1 MSDFAGARIKP
12 KKNNFNIGKGDFA
25 GARIKPKT
33 IEVIEEDLSPSYLD
47 RAKQFGSGVLAGVS
61 RLGIQEGADQFG
73 AGVMEVAPGIVAP
86 IYPDSAIAGAES
98 AEKGLEAL
106 ESMKPEKDDSIG
118 NVLYKAGEFGGA
130 AASMPIPGAGAAGI
144 TASAASKVASTMPRE
159 IPKAMLYLASKY
171 GVNPTVNT
179 VKKVYNTS
187 FGEGATIGAGS
198 GLLQEGGVDP
208 LVADLTSMAFTPT
221 IMRAPNRAYNYA
233 RHPFKNVAYPTARK
247 IFGINEKNFNLKAAE
262 AADRLGLDLN
272 LAELNPDGHIPF
284 TYSVAAKDLLTKDAV
299 GLHNK
304 GIDDKI
310 KDIIEE
316 NLSLVGP
323 QRTGKVEKLI
333 DTKYAKTRKLFP
345 KNPEDRM
352 ILPEHSV
359 KSLQEG
365 FNTTSLSPSPS
376 ETAVLTYKQKILD
389 QLAPGAFIDGK
400 KIEGYTP
407 PIQPIDAQIL
417 YDTKVSLNSKDPN
430 NIIRYNNPE
439 TTVRNNVKKFGR
451 GYRKDLE
458 TLGERYPDWHMSLKD
473 ADNFFAN
480 VAARENFENALIKDG
495 FNYDMFNYQ
504 PGMMSRNLNY
514 PKKLKKIQHTY
525 KNKPKATKEKLNQ
538 NLEDL
543 GIVSDAIVK
552 RNKSNPNPSGTAW
565 VLSSMGKLGSA
576 LGGAYSLAT
585 LNPTAGF
592 ISSSYPIA
600 RFFGPRFFYDNVINN
615 KRLIKDTIDNMKN
628 PKPKIPF
635 KNKLINSRINYIYPT
650 INNITDDK
658 N

>member
-1 MSDFAGARIKP
+1 MSKFEGLRTRP
-12 KKNNFNIGKGDFA
+12 KEKKSSKFEGL
-25 GARIKPKT
+25 RLKPKT

-61 RLGIQEGADQFG
+61 RLGMQEGADQFG
-73 AGVMEVAPGIVAP
+73 AGVMEVAPGVVVP
-86 IYPDSAIAGAES
+86 IQPESAIAGAES

-106 ESMKPEKDDSIG
+106 ESIKPEKDDSIG

-130 AASMPIPGAGAAGI
+130 AASMPIPGAGTAANI
-144 TASAASKVASTMPRE
+144 TAKAVSTMPKE
-159 IPKAMLYLASKY
+159 TAKAILYLASKY

-179 VKKVYNTS
+179 IKRVYNTP

-208 LVADLTSMAFTPT
+208 LVADLTSMALTPT

-233 RHPFKNVAYPTARK
+233 RHPLKNVAYPTARK

-272 LAELNPDGHIPF
+272 LAELNPNNNVAWANNI
-284 TYSVAAKDLLTKDAV
+284 AAKNLLSSKAV
-299 GLHNK
+299 ELHNK
-304 GIDDKI
+304 GIDDRI

-316 NLSLVGP
+316 NLNTVGP
-323 QRTGKVEKLI
+323 KKTDEVEKLI

-458 TLGERYPDWHMSLKD
+458 TLGERYPDWHASLKD

-480 VAARENFENALIKDG
+480 VAARENFENALINGG
-495 FNYDMFNYQ
+495 FNYDKFNYQ

-538 NLEDL
+538 NLVDL
-543 GIVSDAIVK
+543 GEVSDAIVK
-552 RNKSNPNPSGTAW
+552 RNKSNPNPSGTAYTAKAISDIFS
-565 VLSSMGKLGSA
+565 LGNAAYSLFTLNPMLGSA
-576 LGGAYSLAT
+576 SLV
-585 LNPTAGF
+585 
-592 ISSSYPIA
+592 SPIA
-600 RFFGPRFFYDNVINN
+600 KFLGPRFTYNNVVNN
-615 KRLIKDTIDNMKN
+615 KKLIADTIENMKN
-628 PKPKIPF
+628 SKPKIPF
-635 KNKLINSRINYIYPT
+635 KNKLLNSRANYIYPT
-650 INNITDDK
+650 INNIRNRD
-658 N
+658 NN